1 MVVNNCNCLYFYTG
15 AFNFNSLKI
24 KTLEEGV
31 RTTRKFSPRACV
43 FCAVACTFHFTFFLL
58 NENSYAISSKSS
70 NTLCEEL
77 LGDLKERG
85 DFILIKMKDE
95 WIMLLD
101 RGDTFQRGRHSTARL
116 AIWAQL
122 SAPYSTAAAG
132 SPSTADWKR
141 TAELNTNTI
150 HLGFLSHQ

>member
-15 AFNFNSLKI
+15 SFNFNSLNI
-24 KTLEEGV
+24 KGLEEGV

-58 NENSYAISSKSS
+58 NENSDAISSKSS

-85 DFILIKMKDE
+85 DFFLIKMKDE

-101 RGDTFQRGRHSTARL
+101 RGDTFQRGR
-116 AIWAQL
+116 
-122 SAPYSTAAAG
+122 YSQAG
-132 SPSTADWKR
+132 
-141 TAELNTNTI
+141 
-150 HLGFLSHQ
+150 